1 MTQSLIDNQQMQIY
15 SLKSQLTK
23 ANELIDLLNEEAL
36 SRIGVITHLE
46 SKLEKVEELIGKAEV
61 VLESVKEVKDEECD
75 FDHHGYCQAHNLEKD
90 CHVARASE
98 LLEEIAKWRG
108 EK

>member
-46 SKLEKVEELIGKAEV
+46 TKLGKAEELIGK
-61 VLESVKEVKDEECD
+61 
-75 FDHHGYCQAHNLEKD
+75 LEKSLKYIAD
-90 CHVARASE
+90 TKDPFAEAEQIEARDA
-98 LLEEIAKWRG
+98 LEEIAKWRG
-108 EK
+108 E

>member
-23 ANELIDLLNEEAL
+23 ATELIDLLNQEAL

-46 SKLEKVEELIGKAEV
+46 TKLGKAEELIGK
-61 VLESVKEVKDEECD
+61 LESALKISALGETQ
-75 FDHHGYCQAHNLEKD
+75 FDGVEAMHSARQA
-90 CHVARASE
+90 
-98 LLEEIAKWRG
+98 LEEIAKWRK
-108 EK
+108 E

>member
-23 ANELIDLLNEEAL
+23 ANELI
-36 SRIGVITHLE
+36 GKLE
-46 SKLEKVEELIGKAEV
+46 SALKISALGETQFDGVEAMH
-61 VLESVKEVKDEECD
+61 SAR
-75 FDHHGYCQAHNLEKD
+75 QA
-90 CHVARASE
+90 
-98 LLEEIAKWRG
+98 LEEIAKWRG